1 MKVGS
6 VMSSCNSA
14 VLWFFFTSLGLLYR
28 YCNFIDFGPIPS
40 QASPF
45 IQRIWIYL
53 YLFLYVNLPLR
64 FFLSFKLPFCVAKP
78 TIGYLHEGNKHC
90 PASQVAVVV
99 NADVR
104 CVGSIPGLGRSPGG
118 GHGNPLQCS
127 CLENPMDRRAWL
139 ATVQELD
146 MSKVT

>member
-1 MKVGS
+1 MFIVPTVRKP
-6 VMSSCNSA
+6 MTLNYKIK
-14 VLWFFFTSLGLLYR
+14 SLGLLS
-28 YCNFIDFGPIPS
+28 GL
-40 QASPF
+40 
-45 IQRIWIYL
+45 L
-53 YLFLYVNLPLR
+53 YFKGDTIRQEKRTGRQSLFPLR

-99 NADVR
+99 NGDVR